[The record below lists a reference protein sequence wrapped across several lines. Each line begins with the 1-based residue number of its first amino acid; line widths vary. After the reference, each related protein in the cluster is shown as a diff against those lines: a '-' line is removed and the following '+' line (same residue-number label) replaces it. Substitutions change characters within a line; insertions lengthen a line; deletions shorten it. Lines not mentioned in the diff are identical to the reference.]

1 MKKVSDMYLV
11 GTFLALEVPYTEIE
25 EQGSGRKQFVFE
37 EDAHN
42 IIVLENGVP
51 VLKETMGLDEL
62 ESYHASGN
70 LLLSSD
76 RLCAAIRNV
85 KSIIHARK

>member
-25 EQGSGRKQFVFE
+25 EQGNGRKQFLFE
-37 EDAHN
+37 DTASN

-51 VLKETMGLDEL
+51 TIRDSMTLDEL
-62 ESYHASGN
+62 EAYHASGN
-70 LLLSSD
+70 LLIPSD

>member
-25 EQGSGRKQFVFE
+25 EQSSGRKQFVFE
-37 EDAHN
+37 DLAFN

-51 VLKETMGLDEL
+51 IVKDSLSLDEV
-62 ESYHASGN
+62 EAYHASGN

>member
-25 EQGSGRKQFVFE
+25 EQDNGRKQFVFE
-37 EDAHN
+37 DKASN

-51 VLKETMGLDEL
+51 MIKDTMALDEL
-62 ESYHASGN
+62 EAYHASGN
-70 LLLSSD
+70 LLVSSD

>member
-25 EQGSGRKQFVFE
+25 EQGNGRKQFVFE
-37 EDAHN
+37 EDAFN
-42 IIVLENGVP
+42 IVILENGEP
-51 VLKETMGLDEL
+51 ILKETMTLDDL
-62 ESYHASGN
+62 EAYHASGN
-70 LLLSSD
+70 LLIPSD

>member
-25 EQGSGRKQFVFE
+25 EQDNGRKQFVFE
-37 EDAHN
+37 EGASN

-51 VLKETMGLDEL
+51 SIREEMSLDEL

-70 LLLSSD
+70 LLVPSD

>member
-11 GTFLALEVPYTEIE
+11 GTFLALEVPYAEIE
-25 EQGSGRKQFVFE
+25 EQPNGRKQFMFE
-37 EDAHN
+37 EEASN
-42 IIVLENGVP
+42 IIVLETGVP
-51 VLKETMGLDEL
+51 VRKEALSLDEL
-62 ESYHASGN
+62 EAYHASGN
-70 LLLSSD
+70 LLVPSD

>member
-25 EQGSGRKQFVFE
+25 EQDNGRKQFLFE
-37 EDAHN
+37 DTASN
-42 IIVLENGVP
+42 IIVLECGVP
-51 VLKETMGLDEL
+51 MVRDSMTLDEL
-62 ESYHASGN
+62 EAYHASGN
-70 LLLSSD
+70 LLIPSD